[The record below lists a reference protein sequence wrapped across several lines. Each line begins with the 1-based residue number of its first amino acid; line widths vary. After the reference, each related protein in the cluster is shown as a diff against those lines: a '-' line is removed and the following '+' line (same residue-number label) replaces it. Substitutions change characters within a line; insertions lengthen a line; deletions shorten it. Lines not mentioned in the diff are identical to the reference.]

1 MKTRRPP
8 ILALLA
14 VTACVALAS
23 TGCGRKPEG
32 HAKFTPGQSV
42 AYNVDNNGH
51 ARKGTLAVPP
61 P

>member
-1 MKTRRPP
+1 M
-8 ILALLA
+8 ILALG
-14 VTACVALAS
+14 ALAACAMVAAI
-23 TGCGRKPEG
+23 GCGRKPEG
-32 HAKFTPGQSV
+32 HAKYTPGQSV